1 VTRLGDLLL
10 LDAHYAFLKRRSSP
24 KNGDILEYFLLYFYL
39 NKWFQNMVCKGIL
52 RFKERFDVLGFE
64 IKF

>member
-1 VTRLGDLLL
+1 
-10 LDAHYAFLKRRSSP
+10 LD
-24 KNGDILEYFLLYFYL
+24 YFLLYFHL

-64 IKF
+64 IKL